1 MNPKPHFSLKEVIQ
15 KLEYYCSYQE
25 RCHAEVYEKL
35 YSFDTSQN
43 EKEEVIVHLIQNN
56 FLNEERFALLF
67 SISKLHQ
74 KKWGKIRIT
83 QELKARKISAYLINK
98 AITSLPI
105 EEYYLTFHL
114 LSEHHWEFIS
124 EKNKLKKRKKF
135 CDYLLRKGWESDL
148 VYSKAKEMEIGF
160 EE

>member
-1 MNPKPHFSLKEVIQ
+1 MNFKSHFSLKEVIQ

-25 RCHAEVYEKL
+25 RCHTEVYEKL
-35 YSFDTSQN
+35 YTFDTSHD

-67 SISKLHQ
+67 TISKLHQ

-83 QELKARKISAYLINK
+83 QELKVRKISTYLINK
-98 AITSLPI
+98 AINSLSI
-105 EEYYLTFHL
+105 EEYNVTFHL
-114 LSEHHWEFIS
+114 LSEHYWEFIS